1 MTPTPQNPRQNQPPA
16 PPADHADHAA
26 PPGRPPR
33 PSVFARVARFAFRHR
48 VAALGLWVLVLVG
61 VWTLASAVGDDYRED
76 YSLPGT
82 ESQHALELL
91 EEHGSGRGGDTV
103 EIVLHSEDGLA
114 GAEPEVAGM
123 LAEVEELP
131 RVVGVFSPYDDPSAL
146 SDDGTVGYATVLLDT
161 PAEQMTVPDTERIL
175 GTAREVADDG
185 LQVELGGDAA
195 RKLGESEGGSAEG
208 IGILAALVIL
218 VFMFGSVIAAGLPVI
233 TALFAVGSTLGAIVL
248 ASHLFT
254 IADYTMYVMML
265 VGLGV
270 GIDYALLIFTRYR
283 AELVAGA
290 TPERATVRALDAAGR
305 TVFFAG
311 CTVIV
316 ALLGL
321 VALGLG
327 SLQGSAV
334 SVALTVLATMLGS
347 LTLLPA
353 LLGIFGKRFARHF
366 TARAAKRARRGR
378 PAVGAGWR
386 RLGGA
391 VQRRPLAALTV
402 AVVAL
407 LALAAPAL
415 SLRLGMGDAG
425 NDPADAT
432 SRKAYDLLSEG
443 FGPGFNGPL
452 VVVTDGG
459 ASGAEAA
466 AGAAAERLDGVEGVA
481 GVTPPAPT
489 EDGAIATL
497 VVFPDSSPQDEAT
510 SELVHELRD
519 SVLPALGAETGAD
532 YLVGGA
538 TAATQD
544 YVDKVAERMPLFVA
558 IVVGVS
564 VLLLMAVF
572 RSVWIPIKAALLN
585 LLSIGA
591 ALGAMTLVFQEGWF
605 GVEPG
610 PIEAYLPV
618 MIFAIVFG
626 LSMDYEIFLVSR
638 MHEEWERHRDHQL
651 AVREGLAHTGAVIS
665 AAGAIMVVV
674 FGAFMFSP
682 DRMLQQMGFGMAVAI
697 LVDAVVIRCL
707 IVPAAMQLLGRHAWW
722 LPAPL
727 ARLLPKVELEQHED
741 APPAERTEE
750 RAPARQE
757 LTPHS

>member
-1 MTPTPQNPRQNQPPA
+1 MTSTPRNQPPT
-16 PPADHADHAA
+16 PHADHAA

-33 PSVFARVARFAFRHR
+33 PSVFARVAGFAFRHR
-48 VAALGLWVLVLVG
+48 AAALGLWVLVLVG

-91 EEHGSGRGGDTV
+91 EEHGSNRGGDTV
-103 EIVLHSEDGLA
+103 EIVLHSDDGLA

-123 LAEVEELP
+123 LAEVAELP
-131 RVVGVFSPYDDPSAL
+131 RVVGVYSPYEDPSAL
-146 SDDGTVGYATVLLDT
+146 SEDGTIGYATVLLDT
-161 PAEQMTVPDTERIL
+161 PSEQMTVPDTERIL
-175 GTAREVADDG
+175 DTAREVAGEG

-195 RKLGESEGGSAEG
+195 RKLGESEGGAAEG
-208 IGILAALVIL
+208 LGIMAALVIL
-218 VFMFGSVIAAGLPVI
+218 VFMFGSVVAAGLPVI

-283 AELVAGA
+283 AELVAGS
-290 TPERATVRALDAAGR
+290 THERATVRALDAAGR

-327 SLQGSAV
+327 SLQGMAV

-366 TARAAKRARRGR
+366 TARAAKRARSGR
-378 PAVGAGWR
+378 PPVGTAWR

-415 SLRLGMGDAG
+415 SLRLGMADAG

-459 ASGAEAA
+459 EPGAEAA
-466 AGAAAERLDGVEGVA
+466 AGAAAERLTGVEGVA

-497 VVFPDSSPQDEAT
+497 VVFPDSAPQDEAT

-519 SVLPALGAETGAD
+519 SVLPALGAETGAE

-544 YVDKVAERMPLFVA
+544 YTDKVAERMPLFVA

-674 FGAFMFSP
+674 FGAFILSP
-682 DRMLQQMGFGMAVAI
+682 DRMLQQVGFGMAVAI

-727 ARLLPKVELEQHED
+727 ARLLPRVRLEQHED

-750 RAPARQE
+750 RAPAGQQ

>member
-1 MTPTPQNPRQNQPPA
+1 MTSTPQGGVQ
-16 PPADHADHAA
+16 
-26 PPGRPPR
+26 PPR
-33 PSVFARVARFAFRHR
+33 PQAPAGRGSVFARVAGFSFRHR
-48 VAALGLWVLVLVG
+48 AAALALWLLVLVG

-82 ESQHALELL
+82 DSQHALELL
-91 EEHGSGRGGDTV
+91 AEHGSDQGGDTV
-103 EIVLHSEDGLA
+103 EIVLHAEDGLA
-114 GAEPEVAGM
+114 GTEAEVAGM
-123 LAEVEELP
+123 LAEVAELP
-131 RVVGVFSPYDDPSAL
+131 RVVAVSSPFDDASAL
-146 SDDGTVGYATVLLDT
+146 SGDGTVGYATVVLDT
-161 PAEQMTVPDTERIL
+161 PAEQMPKPDTERIL
-175 GTAREVADDG
+175 ETAREVADER

-195 RKLGESEGGSAEG
+195 RVLAEGEGGAAEG
-208 IGILAALVIL
+208 MGIMAALVIL

-254 IADYTMYVMML
+254 IADYTVYVMML

-327 SLQGSAV
+327 SLQGIAF
-334 SVALTVLATMLGS
+334 SVALTVLATMLGA

-353 LLGIFGKRFARHF
+353 LLGVFGKRFARHF
-366 TARAAKRARRGR
+366 TARAAKRAGSGR
-378 PAVGAGWR
+378 PPAGAAWR
-386 RLGGA
+386 RLGAA

-415 SLRLGMGDAG
+415 DLRLGMADAG
-425 NDPADAT
+425 NDAPDAT

-459 ASGAEAA
+459 EQGAEAA
-466 AGAAAERLDGVEGVA
+466 AGAAAERLAGVEGIA

-489 EDGAIATL
+489 EDGAVATL
-497 VVFPDSSPQDEAT
+497 IAFPASAPQDEAT
-510 SELVHELRD
+510 ADLVHELRET
-519 SVLPALGAETGAD
+519 VLPGLAAETGAR
-532 YLVGGA
+532 YLVGGS

-544 YVDKVAERMPLFVA
+544 YSDKVAERMPVFVA

-572 RSVWIPIKAALLN
+572 RSVWIPVKAALLN

-638 MHEEWERHRDHQL
+638 MHEEWGRHRDHQV

-674 FGAFMFSP
+674 FGAFMLSP
-682 DRMLQQMGFGMAVAI
+682 ERMLQQMGFGMAVAI

-727 ARLLPKVELEQHED
+727 ARLLPRVELERHPEHPGD
-741 APPAERTEE
+741 PAEPREGP
-750 RAPARQE
+750 APDRPE
-757 LTPHS
+757 LAPRR

>member
-1 MTPTPQNPRQNQPPA
+1 MA
-16 PPADHADHAA
+16 
-26 PPGRPPR
+26 GG
-33 PSVFARVARFAFRHR
+33 VFARVAGFSYRYRKS
-48 VAALGLWVLVLVG
+48 ALALWLLVLVA
-61 VWTLASAVGDDYRED
+61 VWGLASVAGDDYRED

-82 ESQHALELL
+82 ESQRALELL
-91 EEHGSGRGGDTV
+91 AEHGSQQGGDTV
-103 EIVLHSEDGLA
+103 QIVLHDPDGLA
-114 GAEPEVAGM
+114 RAETRARVEPM
-123 LAEVEELP
+123 LAEVAELP
-131 RVVGVFSPYDDPSAL
+131 GVTGVASLFDQPGALADDE
-146 SDDGTVGYATVLLDT
+146 TVGYATVGLEL
-161 PAEQMTVPDTERIL
+161 PAEQVPAEDVRRVLDTAQTVA
-175 GTAREVADDG
+175 GDG
-185 LQVELGGDAA
+185 IQVELGGDAA
-195 RKLGESEGGSAEG
+195 RQLAEGEGGAAEG
-208 IGILAALVIL
+208 LGIMAALVIL

-233 TALFAVGSTLGAIVL
+233 TALFAVGTTLGAIVL
-248 ASHLFT
+248 ASHAFT
-254 IADYTMYVMML
+254 IADYTVYVMML

-283 AELVAGA
+283 AELVAGHGSAVA
-290 TPERATVRALDAAGR
+290 TRRALDAAGR

-327 SLQGSAV
+327 SLQGIAL

-353 LLGIFGKRFARHF
+353 LLGIFGERFARTF
-366 TARAAKRARRGR
+366 PARDAKRAGRGKA
-378 PAVGAGWR
+378 PVGTAWR

-391 VQRRPLAALTV
+391 VQRRPLIALVAAV
-402 AVVAL
+402 GAL

-415 SLRLGMGDAG
+415 GLRLGMGDPG
-425 NDPADAT
+425 NDAAEST
-432 SRKAYDLLSEG
+432 SRKAYDLLAEG

-452 VVVTDGG
+452 IILAHGG
-459 ASGAEAA
+459 DQGAEAA
-466 AGAAAERLDGVEGVA
+466 AGLAAERLPEVA
-481 GVTPPAPT
+481 GVTAVTPPSLT
-489 EDGAIATL
+489 EDGEVATL
-497 VVFPDSSPQDEAT
+497 IVFPDSAPQDEAT
-510 SELVHELRD
+510 TELVHELRD
-519 SVLPALGAETGAD
+519 EVLPVWGAETGAE
-532 YLVGGA
+532 YLVGGS

-544 YVDKVAERMPLFVA
+544 YAQKVADRMPLFVA

-564 VLLLMAVF
+564 VLLLLVVF
-572 RSVWIPIKAALLN
+572 RSVWIPLKAALLN

-605 GVEPG
+605 GVDPG
-610 PIEAYLPV
+610 PIEAFLPV

-674 FGAFMFSP
+674 FGAFMLSP

-722 LPAPL
+722 LPGWL
-727 ARLLPKVELEQHED
+727 GRLLPKVELERHEEPAARPESGARGVAEP
-741 APPAERTEE
+741 APR
-750 RAPARQE
+750 R
-757 LTPHS
+757 

>member
-1 MTPTPQNPRQNQPPA
+1 MRSTSHGGPPAGSAQPPE
-16 PPADHADHAA
+16 
-26 PPGRPPR
+26 GTG
-33 PSVFARVARFAFRHR
+33 SVFARLAGFSFRWR
-48 VAALGLWVLVLVG
+48 KASLGLWLLVLVG
-61 VWTLASAVGDDYRED
+61 VWALASAVGDDYRED

-82 ESQHALELL
+82 DSQAALELL
-91 EEHGSGRGGDTV
+91 EEHGSDQGGDTV
-103 EIVLHSEDGLA
+103 EIVLHAEGGLDGAAVEERVAAMLT
-114 GAEPEVAGM
+114 EVAT
-123 LAEVEELP
+123 LP
-131 RVVGVFSPYDDPSAL
+131 RVAGVHSPYEDGSAV
-146 SDDGTVGYATVLLDT
+146 SADGTVGYATVVLDT
-161 PAEQMTVPDTERIL
+161 PAEQMPVGDTERIL
-175 GTAREVADDG
+175 DTAREAQSDA
-185 LQVELGGDAA
+185 LRVELGGDAA
-195 RKLGESEGGSAEG
+195 RALGEGEGGAAEG
-208 IGILAALVIL
+208 MGILAALVIL
-218 VFMFGSVIAAGLPVI
+218 VLMFGSVLAAGLPVI

-254 IADYTMYVMML
+254 IADYTVYVMML

-290 TPERATVRALDAAGR
+290 SPERATRGALDAAGR

-327 SLQGSAV
+327 SLQGIAL
-334 SVALTVLATMLGS
+334 SVALTVLATMLAS

-353 LLGIFGKRFARHF
+353 LLGLFGDRFARHF
-366 TARAAKRARRGR
+366 PARARKRAGRGK
-378 PAVGAGWR
+378 PPTGTAWR

-391 VQRRPLAALTV
+391 VQRRPLVALTA

-415 SLRLGMGDAG
+415 DLRLGMADAG
-425 NDPADAT
+425 NDPADST
-432 SRKAYDLLSEG
+432 SRAAYDLLSDG

-452 VVVTDGG
+452 VIVTDGG
-459 ASGAEAA
+459 EGGAEAA
-466 AGAAAERLDGVEGVA
+466 AGEAAETVA
-481 GVTPPAPT
+481 GLDSVAAVTPPRPT
-489 EDGAIATL
+489 EDGQVATV
-497 VVFPDSSPQDEAT
+497 VVFPTSSPQDEAT
-510 SELVHELRD
+510 SELVGELRD
-519 SVLPALGAETGAD
+519 TVLPAVGERTGAD

-538 TAATQD
+538 TAATED
-544 YVDKVAERMPLFVA
+544 YSAKVAERMPLFVA

-572 RSVWIPIKAALLN
+572 RSVLIPLKAALLN

-674 FGAFMFSP
+674 FGAFMLSP
-682 DRMLQQMGFGMAVAI
+682 DRLLQQMGFGMAVAI
-697 LVDAVVIRCL
+697 LVDAVIIRCL
-707 IVPAAMQLLGRHAWW
+707 IVPAAMQLMGRHAWW

-727 ARLLPKVELEQHED
+727 ARILPKVELERHGDPAAEVREQ
-741 APPAERTEE
+741 APVR
-750 RAPARQE
+750 
-757 LTPHS
+757 